1 MLFLS
6 VSAIKDYLV
15 CPKIYWYRVH
25 KKSTFVP
32 DEYII
37 RGNVVHKAI
46 EVCSSIEDAVQFV
59 KTSYP
64 YSTPPS
70 EIQTMLYN
78 YYTEIVPQLPD
89 KRMEDVERTFKLAW
103 SDDVYLVGKIDRI
116 TPTSIYDWKTAIKP
130 PDAYELQDMQF
141 YIYWWAYNHIFKREP
156 SVFYGHLYSGK
167 LFPIDINK
175 EMWYN
180 IERLI
185 NDIINRLTDENSF
198 YPRLFGYR
206 CKRCFYR
213 GVCLSDYE
221 LGD

>member
-32 DEYII
+32 DEYIT

-46 EVCSSIEDAVQFV
+46 EVYNNFEDAMKFV

-64 YSTPPS
+64 YSTPPG

-78 YYTEIVPQLPD
+78 YYTDIEPQLPD
-89 KRMEDVERTFKLAW
+89 KRDVERTFKLVW

-141 YIYWWAYNHIFKREP
+141 YIYWWAYRHIFKREP

-167 LFPIDINK
+167 LLPIDINE

-180 IERLI
+180 IERLV
-185 NDIINRLTDENSF
+185 NEIIGRLTDENSF

-206 CKRCFYR
+206 CKRCFYK